1 MLFQHCSYLLDG
13 RRILMLEDLVSDDP
27 EEHVTGDVQT
37 QSEKGQCHE
46 REKYEGCN

>member
-1 MLFQHCSYLLDG
+1 
-13 RRILMLEDLVSDDP
+13 MLEDLVSDDP

-46 REKYEGCN
+46 REKYEGCNKERACQLCHIR